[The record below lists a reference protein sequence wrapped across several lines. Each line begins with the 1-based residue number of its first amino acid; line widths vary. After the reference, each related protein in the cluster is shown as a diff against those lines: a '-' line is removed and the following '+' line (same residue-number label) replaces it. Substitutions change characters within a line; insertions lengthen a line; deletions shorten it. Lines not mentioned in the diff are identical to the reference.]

1 MFAPQKRHRRLSQ
14 ASRAALEAGRA
25 HLRGSGMF
33 AEVVDQCRQV
43 MDGANDQRVQLRNL
57 RGGVT
62 REPGGR
68 VVLRDWWKAPTAKDG
83 HYVFRVTPA
92 GHGGWRFHAVA
103 YAVDGG
109 VGTWSEDVVAVH
121 EGYEVVVE
129 QVRKPVT
136 SKGREPKAGSRKA
149 RRAARAVAS
158 TAPLSPAGSSSSEGV
173 VSQGTISSWEL
184 AVEEQEDY
192 FRFGIGASSS
202 EAITVNGKTLTEAEW
217 ESEAQTFHE
226 EDFRC
231 QFLEF
236 SGLTEEAYVE
246 RKIQAEERNLKKRKQ
261 AGDAAKQAG
270 KWN

>member
-1 MFAPQKRHRRLSQ
+1 
-14 ASRAALEAGRA
+14 
-25 HLRGSGMF
+25 MF
-33 AEVVDQCRQV
+33 AEVADQCRQV

-62 REPGGR
+62 RERGGR

-103 YAVDGG
+103 YAVEGG
-109 VGTWSEDVVAVH
+109 VGTWTEDVAAVH

-149 RRAARAVAS
+149 RRAARLVAS
-158 TAPLSPAGSSSSEGV
+158 TAPLSPAGSSSSEEF
-173 VSQGTISSWEL
+173 VSRATFSAWQL
-184 AVEEQEDY
+184 AVENDRQEQLAAEERLG
-192 FRFGIGASSS
+192 F
-202 EAITVNGKTLTEAEW
+202 TLPNGKTYTAEEW
-217 ESEAQTFHE
+217 QVEVDNYLE
-226 EDFRC
+226 EERHC
-231 QFLEF
+231 KFLEF

-261 AGDAAKQAG
+261 AGEAAKQAG

>member
-1 MFAPQKRHRRLSQ
+1 
-14 ASRAALEAGRA
+14 
-25 HLRGSGMF
+25 MF
-33 AEVVDQCRQV
+33 AEVADQCRQV

-109 VGTWSEDVVAVH
+109 VGTWSEDVAAVH
-121 EGYEVVVE
+121 EGYEVVVQ
-129 QVRKPVT
+129 QVRKQVT

-202 EAITVNGKTLTEAEW
+202 EAITVNGNTLTEAEW

-226 EDFRC
+226 EELRR
-231 QFLEF
+231 QFENSLF
-236 SGLTEEAYVE
+236 G
-246 RKIQAEERNLKKRKQ
+246 KIQAEEWNLKKRKQ